1 MIRLNQFRTV
11 HTNSRENWYYKIN
24 GITRI
29 NGYNDACYLNIDR
42 LENIYYFVAGAYKT
56 YDTIL

>member
-42 LENIYYFVAGAYKT
+42 LENIYYFVAGERK
-56 YDTIL
+56 LL